1 MVCYRELLGE
11 ADFLLVTLD
20 ALRLDTARLAMAAG
34 ETPCLQSRLGSWQ
47 ARHAPG
53 NFTYASH
60 AAILAGFFPTP
71 VHPGR
76 HARPFA
82 LAFPGS
88 RSTGQSTAVL
98 EGDSLVAGLR
108 ARGYHTIC
116 IGGTAFFNPGTPLG
130 SVMPALFDEAHWEPE
145 FGVAERGSSGA
156 QIERACAR
164 IEVAPVDRPLLLFLN
179 LSATH
184 PPTRFYVA
192 GASVESVATQRA
204 ALAAVDCELSRLFAA
219 LEDRDRPGWGFVMSD
234 HGTCFGDDGY
244 TGHRV
249 GHPAVWEVPY
259 GECRWG
265 GAP

>member
-60 AAILAGFFPTP
+60 AAILAGFFPTLA
-71 VHPGR
+71 HPGR

-108 ARGYHTIC
+108 ARGYHTVC

-130 SVMPALFDEAHWEPE
+130 RVMPALFDEAHWEPE
-145 FGVAERGSSGA
+145 FGVEIG
-156 QIERACAR
+156 RAH
-164 IEVAPVDRPLLLFLN
+164 V
-179 LSATH
+179 
-184 PPTRFYVA
+184 
-192 GASVESVATQRA
+192 
-204 ALAAVDCELSRLFAA
+204 
-219 LEDRDRPGWGFVMSD
+219 
-234 HGTCFGDDGY
+234 
-244 TGHRV
+244 
-249 GHPAVWEVPY
+249 
-259 GECRWG
+259 
-265 GAP
+265 